1 MKKDDQ
7 PENYN
12 YERYCARRVS
22 MSPKKSGKKKESA
35 REKDGTHIAFF
46 TEPHPGSRGTG
57 PPDDDGGI

>member
-22 MSPKKSGKKKESA
+22 MSPKKSRKQGSA
-35 REKDGTHIAFF
+35 REKDGTQIAFF
-46 TEPHPGSRGTG
+46 TEPHPGRRRAG
-57 PPDDDGGI
+57 PLDDDNRI